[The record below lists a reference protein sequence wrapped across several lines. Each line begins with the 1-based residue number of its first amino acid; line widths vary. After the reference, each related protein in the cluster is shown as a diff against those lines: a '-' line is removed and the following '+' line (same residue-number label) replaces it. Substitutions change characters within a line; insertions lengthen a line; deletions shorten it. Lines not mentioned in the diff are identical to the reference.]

1 MIVKENNKYQ
11 PPTPINDIKDKKLK
25 EKLVNILN
33 HIDEI
38 ENKKIKDFEE
48 SVKKFRN
55 DKNYKL
61 RDFLLKGY
69 FLFKAGNKINEEII
83 KNKDF

>member
-1 MIVKENNKYQ
+1 MI
-11 PPTPINDIKDKKLK
+11 LK
-25 EKLVNILN
+25 IINILT

-38 ENKKIKDFEE
+38 ENKKIKYFEE

-61 RDFLLKGY
+61 TINTFLKSTSCSQR
-69 FLFKAGNKINEEII
+69 I
-83 KNKDF
+83 KNDQL

>member
-1 MIVKENNKYQ
+1 MI
-11 PPTPINDIKDKKLK
+11 LK
-25 EKLVNILN
+25 IINILN

-38 ENKKIKDFEE
+38 ENKKIKHFEE

-61 RDFLLKGY
+61 TINTFLK
-69 FLFKAGNKINEEII
+69 NTSCSQRI
-83 KNKDF
+83 KNDQL

>member
-1 MIVKENNKYQ
+1 MILKI
-11 PPTPINDIKDKKLK
+11 INIP
-25 EKLVNILN
+25 N

-38 ENKKIKDFEE
+38 ENKKIKYFEE

-61 RDFLLKGY
+61 TINTFLKSTSCSRR
-69 FLFKAGNKINEEII
+69 I
-83 KNKDF
+83 KNDQL